1 MLANETQLGNKLVDP
16 LAPVKDEQLEKVKHL
31 VSSRALAGETVLL
44 NMGPQHGTHG
54 ALHLLL
60 ELDAE
65 KIVSCVPYIGYLHTG
80 IEKSCENQT
89 YTKIIPITER
99 IDGLSPLSN
108 NLGYVMA
115 VEKLLGIPE
124 RVPIRAQYV
133 RVILAELS
141 RIASHLVWLG
151 TCGLDIGAVRV
162 FRNALCEREHILDIL
177 EMCSG
182 QRVISSY
189 FRVGGLWR
197 DVPEDFEPAV
207 RQFLSFIPDK
217 IREHERLLKDNP
229 TWKERSVGIGVI
241 NSQQAIAWGLG
252 GPCLRASGVDWDLRK
267 VAPYSCYEHFTFN
280 VPLGNNGD
288 AYDRYLCRS
297 LELWQSLRIIQQALD
312 GLPGGPVMIK
322 DRKIAPPPKEELA
335 YSMEALIHHFK
346 LWTAGFCPPKGE
358 IYHAIE
364 SPRGEFG
371 VYINSDGSSKPRRIH
386 FRTPAFAS
394 LQALPVMAKGLTL
407 AGLVSTVS
415 SIDLLM
421 GEVDR

>member
-1 MLANETQLGNKLVDP
+1 MLANEAQPGNERVGS
-16 LAPVKDEQLEKVKHL
+16 LAPVRDEQLEKVKHL
-31 VSSRALAGETVLL
+31 ISSRALTGETVLL
-44 NMGPQHGTHG
+44 NMGPQYGTHG

-65 KIVSCVPYIGYLHTG
+65 KIVSCVPYVGYLHAG
-80 IEKSCENQT
+80 IEKSCEGQT
-89 YTKIIPITER
+89 YTKIIPTMER

-124 RVPIRAQYV
+124 KVPTRAQYI

-141 RIASHLVWLG
+141 RIASHLIWLG
-151 TCGLDIGAVRV
+151 TWGLEIGAVRT
-162 FRNALCEREHILDIL
+162 FRKALGEREHILDIF
-177 EMCSG
+177 EMCAG
-182 QRVISSY
+182 QRIMTSY

-207 RQFLSFIPDK
+207 RQFLGFIPDR
-217 IREHERLLKDNP
+217 IREYERLLKDNP

-241 NSQQAIAWGLG
+241 DGEQAIAWGLG

-267 VAPYSCYEHFTFN
+267 VEPYCCYEHLTFD
-280 VPLGNNGD
+280 VPLGTNGD

-312 GLPGGPVMIK
+312 RLPGGPVMID

-371 VYINSDGSSKPRRIH
+371 VYINSDGSGKPRRIH
-386 FRTPAFAS
+386 FRTPTFAS
-394 LQALPVMAKGLTL
+394 LQALPVMTQGLTL
-407 AGLVSTVS
+407 AGLVSTVN
-415 SIDLLM
+415 SIDLLI